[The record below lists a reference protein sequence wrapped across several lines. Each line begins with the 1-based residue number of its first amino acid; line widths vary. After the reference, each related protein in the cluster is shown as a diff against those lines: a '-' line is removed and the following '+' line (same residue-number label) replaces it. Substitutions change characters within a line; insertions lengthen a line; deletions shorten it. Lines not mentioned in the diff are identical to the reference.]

1 MIKMDKRY
9 ALRDQ
14 VSKEDR
20 EFMQKLY
27 RRAAKP
33 KEQLDIICDL
43 FPYHTKKQIKVVLG
57 LERETKA
64 PERQKEYNDMKKV
77 IKGFDEETK
86 AAAVRAILLDGEKVT
101 TVAERY
107 GVSDQTVYNWV
118 KRAKKTQQQ
127 FMDYAEKTEKEMA
140 EEKDAE
146 PEDKEIDW
154 QRLKKVST
162 ERSMEQELTG
172 ETAAEPFP
180 YSHFIPLS
188 QCDEPAVEKQ
198 EAVAETV
205 FEYVDGEKKPA
216 VDEKEIKAAAF
227 DVITYRMTKYPCS
240 NTGTMMRFIQGVQAL
255 ANQLCEVE

>member
-1 MIKMDKRY
+1 MAERY
-9 ALRDQ
+9 MLRDK

-20 EFMQKLY
+20 EFMQRLY
-27 RRAAKP
+27 KRAMKP

-64 PERQKEYNDMKKV
+64 PEKQKEYNDMKKV

-107 GVSDQTVYNWV
+107 GISDQTVYNWV

-127 FMDYAEKTEKEMA
+127 FIDYAKKTEKELA

-146 PEDKEIDW
+146 PENKEIDW
-154 QRLKKVST
+154 QRLKPRPEPVFNRVEETQGT
-162 ERSMEQELTG
+162 EL
-172 ETAAEPFP
+172 AEPV
-180 YSHFIPLS
+180 Y
-188 QCDEPAVEKQ
+188 
-198 EAVAETV
+198 
-205 FEYVDGEKKPA
+205 EYVGEDSKPSI
-216 VDEKEIKAAAF
+216 DEKAIKAAAF
-227 DVITYRMTKYPCS
+227 DVITNQMNEYPCS
-240 NTGTMMRFIQGVQAL
+240 STDTMMRFIQGVQAL
-255 ANQLCEVE
+255 ANKLCEVE

>member
-1 MIKMDKRY
+1 
-9 ALRDQ
+9 
-14 VSKEDR
+14 
-20 EFMQKLY
+20 
-27 RRAAKP
+27 
-33 KEQLDIICDL
+33 
-43 FPYHTKKQIKVVLG
+43 
-57 LERETKA
+57 
-64 PERQKEYNDMKKV
+64 MKKV

-127 FMDYAEKTEKEMA
+127 FMDYAEKTEKELA

-146 PEDKEIDW
+146 PEHKEIDW
-154 QRLKKVST
+154 QRLKPRPEPVFNRAEETQET
-162 ERSMEQELTG
+162 EL
-172 ETAAEPFP
+172 AEPV
-180 YSHFIPLS
+180 Y
-188 QCDEPAVEKQ
+188 
-198 EAVAETV
+198 
-205 FEYVDGEKKPA
+205 EYVDEERKPA
-216 VDEKEIKAAAF
+216 VDEKAIKAAAY

>member
-1 MIKMDKRY
+1 MVKMDKRY

-64 PERQKEYNDMKKV
+64 PEKQKEYNDMKKV

-86 AAAVRAILLDGEKVT
+86 AAAVRAVLLDGEKVT

-107 GVSDQTVYNWV
+107 GISDQTVYNWV

-127 FMDYAEKTEKEMA
+127 FMDYAEKTEKELV

-154 QRLKKVST
+154 QQLNPRPEPVFNRVEETQET
-162 ERSMEQELTG
+162 EM
-172 ETAAEPFP
+172 AEP
-180 YSHFIPLS
+180 
-188 QCDEPAVEKQ
+188 
-198 EAVAETV
+198 V
-205 FEYVDGEKKPA
+205 FEYVDEERKPA
-216 VDEKEIKAAAF
+216 VDEKAIKAAAF
-227 DVITYRMTKYPCS
+227 DVITNQMAEYPCS
-240 NTGTMMRFIQGVQAL
+240 NTDTMMRFIQGVQAL